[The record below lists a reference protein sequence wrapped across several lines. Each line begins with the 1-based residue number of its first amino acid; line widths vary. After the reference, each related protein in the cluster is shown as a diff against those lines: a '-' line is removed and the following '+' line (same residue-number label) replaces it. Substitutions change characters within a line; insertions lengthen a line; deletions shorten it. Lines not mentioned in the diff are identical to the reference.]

1 MATDGGH
8 IMQKISLKTERLIK
22 EMMKI
27 GHSVNM
33 LIMEKKFDELAKV
46 FNTINLEI
54 FIQRK
59 EWKAD
64 EIDIFSDSFKFDD
77 FSLVSEFIQ
86 EKIQNAL
93 DDKNFATNQDTKF
106 FVLKNTLINL
116 AEEEKFGLI
125 CWMLSSMTMELLKNR
140 MKHDLGNLE
149 LPDYLYPEIY
159 KIEAYEYLQDRFQKG
174 LDQPSIDSDKDI
186 PF

>member
-1 MATDGGH
+1 
-8 IMQKISLKTERLIK
+8 MQKISLKTERLIK

-106 FVLKNTLINL
+106 FVL
-116 AEEEKFGLI
+116 
-125 CWMLSSMTMELLKNR
+125 
-140 MKHDLGNLE
+140 
-149 LPDYLYPEIY
+149 
-159 KIEAYEYLQDRFQKG
+159 
-174 LDQPSIDSDKDI
+174 
-186 PF
+186 